1 MSAIFFFFKHL
12 GINRK
17 LGKWLTLF
25 LSGRKQSVIR
35 YGHASMPKPV
45 ISGVLQGSMLGPLLF
60 LIPIGDIDSEVA
72 ESFISSFADDTRVG
86 KDIVDVNDIQQL

>member
-1 MSAIFFFFKHL
+1 
-12 GINRK
+12 
-17 LGKWLTLF
+17 
-25 LSGRKQSVIR
+25 
-35 YGHASMPKPV
+35 MPKPV

-86 KDIVDVNDIQQL
+86 KDIVDVNDIQQLWADLTTISNWAKNSNM